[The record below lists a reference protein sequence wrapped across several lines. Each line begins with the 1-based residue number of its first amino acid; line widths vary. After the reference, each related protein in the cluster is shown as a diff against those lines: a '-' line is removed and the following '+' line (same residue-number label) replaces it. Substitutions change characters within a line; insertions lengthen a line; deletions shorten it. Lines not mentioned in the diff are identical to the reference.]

1 VQEVTNCGFVS
12 WVDAEWPV
20 QLQNALGKI
29 WGMYNASVGQRL
41 DESTELYH
49 QLKELTAE
57 KSKYEKKYCNLVTD
71 VNKMMD
77 EAEKRAVEKNLLKMK
92 QSEDDEFAEMKR
104 QRDVLM
110 EELALLKQ
118 SQKHEEEMN
127 KPRKTKWEKEME
139 KLKEENKKAE
149 YYVYELLKAGEA
161 NKQKL
166 QSMKTI
172 LDKLCE

>member
-12 WVDAEWPV
+12 WVDAEWHV

-29 WGMYNASVGQRL
+29 WGMYNTSVGQRL
-41 DESTELYH
+41 DESAELYH
-49 QLKELTAE
+49 QLKELTVE

-92 QSEDDEFAEMKR
+92 QLENDEFAEIKR

-118 SQKHEEEMN
+118 SQRHEEEMN
-127 KPRKTKWEKEME
+127 KLRKTKWEKEME
-139 KLKEENKKAE
+139 KLKEEKKKAE